1 MVETFD
7 QANHNSLQEYN
18 VALITLLT
26 YPVSAC
32 TAERGFS
39 GMKRLQTPLR
49 RIMKDERLSSLA
61 ILHIH
66 KHKDVIDIDGIMT
79 DQFALSGGY
88 TYRPFLVTSLMA
100 SLFYPFFAVNSLYLT
115 DNTRD
120 GQNLQLITAF
130 PFVFIY

>member
-1 MVETFD
+1 MLKHFFFLVETFD
-7 QANHNSLQEYN
+7 QANHNSLPEYN

-32 TAERGFS
+32 TAERSFRC
-39 GMKRLQTPLR
+39 MKRLQTPLR

-79 DQFALSGGY
+79 EFALSGGY

-100 SLFYPFFAVNSLYLT
+100 SLFYPFLAVNTVPY
-115 DNTRD
+115 R
-120 GQNLQLITAF
+120 
-130 PFVFIY
+130 